1 MRPFVN
7 TLTPGNKY
15 SLDNEE
21 MLPRPIQSELSK
33 KLNIFP
39 QVFTTFPKSVFNF
52 EYLEKT
58 TERHNF
64 CIFEILDG
72 ETRAYVNV

>member
-7 TLTPGNKY
+7 TLTPDNKY

-21 MLPRPIQSELSK
+21 MLPQPIQSELSK

-52 EYLEKT
+52 EHLEKI
-58 TERHNF
+58 TEPHSF

-72 ETRAYVNV
+72 ETCAYVNV